1 VRNRWLVFVVLV
13 SVAPLGCSQPSG
25 RGFLEVK
32 IKDHRDAIGDFTSV
46 KIAIQSIRLS
56 PKVGLKFWQM
66 GWSDLNPD
74 VERVD
79 LTQHVGQSAATI
91 YKGGIAAGSFEAF
104 DLKLRGIDSVR
115 KNSDPLLISNK
126 LTPVALSFTV
136 KPGEVVTIILDL
148 TVMDMSD
155 HPPQAYELQWAGYEV
170 YSNGKLIDKIPPV

>member
-1 VRNRWLVFVVLV
+1 VRNYWLVLV
-13 SVAPLGCSQPSG
+13 ALASLGAPGCGQPNG

-56 PKVGLKFWQM
+56 PKVGVKFWQL

-74 VERVD
+74 VERID

-91 YKGGIAAGSFEAF
+91 YKGDIATASFEAL
-104 DLKLRGIDSVR
+104 DLKLRGIDSVL
-115 KNSDPLLISNK
+115 KDSAPVSISNK

-136 KPGEVVTIILDL
+136 NPGDVVTIVLDL

-155 HPPQAYELQWAGYEV
+155 HRPQAYELQWAGYEV
-170 YSNGKLIDKIPPV
+170 YSNGKLIDKIPPA